1 MSESLKNI
9 LKNILLKQDLVELQ
23 GLSNSSK
30 ALVLSLFLNK
40 EISPGRGSFP
50 IIIVCESF
58 DVAEKLVRDIV
69 PDLKTAGS
77 EYIVEYPLNKIIHYT
92 LALRYLVV
100 FFND

>member
-40 EISPGRGSFP
+40 EISLDKLMNNLLSFLLLQ
-50 IIIVCESF
+50 
-58 DVAEKLVRDIV
+58 D
-69 PDLKTAGS
+69 
-77 EYIVEYPLNKIIHYT
+77 
-92 LALRYLVV
+92 
-100 FFND
+100 

>member
-58 DVAEKLVRDIV
+58 DVAEKLVRDI
-69 PDLKTAGS
+69 
-77 EYIVEYPLNKIIHYT
+77 
-92 LALRYLVV
+92 
-100 FFND
+100 FFFLW